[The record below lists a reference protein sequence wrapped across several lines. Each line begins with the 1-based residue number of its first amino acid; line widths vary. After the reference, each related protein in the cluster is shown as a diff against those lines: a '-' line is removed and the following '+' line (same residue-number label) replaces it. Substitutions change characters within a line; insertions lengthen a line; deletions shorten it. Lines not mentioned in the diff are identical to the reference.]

1 MVDTAGTGQIRIS
14 PSSRQKDL
22 FGGANCP
29 AETVHFTRRHPWTL
43 NFSKHLPAVRSQ
55 RV

>member
-29 AETVHFTRRHPWTL
+29 AETVNLTRRLPWML
-43 NFSKHLPAVRSQ
+43 NFPKNLPAVRSQ